1 LDPYAPFRYSNY
13 RYLLGGNVIANFGLQ
28 MVSVAVS
35 WDLYQQTRSPLVLG
49 NVGLAQVIPFV
60 VFALWAGDFA
70 DRHDRRLIMVR
81 TQLLLAAAACLLLFA
96 SGSILLLY
104 AYLFLAA
111 TARAFQGP
119 ARSASIPNV
128 VPPEALR
135 EAITWNSSTF
145 EIANVSGPAV
155 AGLLIAVAGSKVVYA
170 TQLICSLLALLCFV
184 RLRLP
189 PVQTASGVA
198 SRQSLLEGA
207 RFLRDNPL
215 ILSAISLDLLA
226 VLFGGATA
234 LLPIFAAEVLHTGAN
249 GLGWLRAS
257 PAIGAFLMAFVLT
270 HSLRIRR
277 AGLALLVSV
286 AGFGAATIVF
296 GLSRSFLL
304 SIAMLVLVGGLDNV
318 SVVLRNSLLQTKTPD
333 WLRGRV
339 LAVNSIFIS
348 CSNQLGAVESGWAA
362 ALLGTTT
369 SVVAGG
375 MATLLVTA
383 LFALKS
389 PSLRRWETV

>member
-1 LDPYAPFRYSNY
+1 M
-13 RYLLGGNVIANFGLQ
+13 LGGNVIANFGLQ
-28 MVSVAVS
+28 MVFVAVS

-81 TQLLLAAAACLLLFA
+81 TQLLLVAAACLLLFA
-96 SGSILLLY
+96 SGTILLLY
-104 AYLFLAA
+104 AYLFAAA
-111 TARAFQGP
+111 TARTFQGP

-135 EAITWNSSTF
+135 EAITWNSSAF
-145 EIANVSGPAV
+145 EIANVSGPAL
-155 AGLLIAVAGSKVVYA
+155 AGLLIAFAGSKVVYA
-170 TQLICSLLALLCFV
+170 AQLICSLLGLFCFI

-249 GLGWLRAS
+249 GLGWLRAA
-257 PAIGAFLMAFVLT
+257 PAIGAFLMAFILT

-277 AGLALLVSV
+277 AGVALLASV
-286 AGFGAATIVF
+286 AGFGVATIIF
-296 GLSRSFLL
+296 GLSRWFPL
-304 SIAMLVLVGGLDNV
+304 SVAMLVMVGGLDNV

-362 ALLGTTT
+362 AFLGTTV

-375 MATLLVTA
+375 MATLIVTT

-389 PSLRRWETV
+389 PALRRWETN